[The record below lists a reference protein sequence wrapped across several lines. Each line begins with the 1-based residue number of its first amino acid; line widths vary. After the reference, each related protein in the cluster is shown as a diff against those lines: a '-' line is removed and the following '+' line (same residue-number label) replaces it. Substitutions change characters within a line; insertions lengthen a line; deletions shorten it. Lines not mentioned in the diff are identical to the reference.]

1 MSPAFQGIFL
11 TTGPPG
17 KPLYSLL
24 YICKMVFAEH
34 KPLIDGMWLTA
45 EKVKTTNQPF
55 VLESIMWVQDCEL
68 LETKNTC
75 ELNHNKRIHSLVLL
89 EQRKEWDC
97 PVEGA
102 CGKLKVWKWKSLSP
116 VNSFQPHG
124 LYSPWNSL
132 GQNTVWVPF
141 PFFRGSSQLRDQTQ
155 VSHIAG
161 GFFTSWATG
170 KLKGSWIMG
179 KAFSIFS
186 SRWMKAISWL
196 FLVMINCLELCSIQ
210 AFPGGTVGKGPACQ
224 WRKMQEMGVQS
235 RGQEDPLE

>member
-1 MSPAFQGIFL
+1 MSPAFQGVFL

-55 VLESIMWVQDCEL
+55 VLESIRWVQDCEL

-97 PVEGA
+97 PAEGA

-132 GQNTVWVPF
+132 GQNTGVSSLSLLQGIF
-141 PFFRGSSQLRDQTQ
+141 PTQGSNPGLPHCRWILYQL
-155 VSHIAG
+155 SH
-161 GFFTSWATG
+161 
-170 KLKGSWIMG
+170 
-179 KAFSIFS
+179 
-186 SRWMKAISWL
+186 R
-196 FLVMINCLELCSIQ
+196 
-210 AFPGGTVGKGPACQ
+210 
-224 WRKMQEMGVQS
+224 
-235 RGQEDPLE
+235 

>member
-1 MSPAFQGIFL
+1 MQDGLCWTQTFDWWDVTHSRESQN
-11 TTGPPG
+11 
-17 KPLYSLL
+17 
-24 YICKMVFAEH
+24 H
-34 KPLIDGMWLTA
+34 KPALCTGKHQVSSTVNSWRPRTPVNWITIRGFTA
-45 EKVKTTNQPF
+45 LYYWSRERSEIVQLKGHVVNWKC
-55 VLESIMWVQDCEL
+55 ESES
-68 LETKNTC
+68 
-75 ELNHNKRIHSLVLL
+75 HSVLL
-89 EQRKEWDC
+89 ILFNPMDYIVHGILQARILEW
-97 PVEGA
+97 VA
-102 CGKLKVWKWKSLSP
+102 
-116 VNSFQPHG
+116 
-124 LYSPWNSL
+124 
-132 GQNTVWVPF
+132 F